1 MEGLLKL
8 NKSKKIIKL
17 DENTSRIIADNL
29 KNYSLNKKYF
39 IRTYGCQLNENDSE
53 KIAGLLNSFGY
64 DSTDE
69 MEKADLIVFNTCT
82 IRENAN
88 DKIFGNLGIVKHL
101 KNKNPEKIII
111 LCGCMMKEDHNRQ
124 KVLDK
129 YKFVDI
135 LFGPSDIHK
144 LPEILKTFLV
154 EKGRIDDV
162 GDQDFIVE
170 GLPVIHKKKFR
181 ALSTIIYGCN
191 NFCSY
196 CIVPYV
202 RGRERSR
209 DINDVLSELK
219 TYGEQGYKEVML
231 LGQNVNS
238 YGNDNN
244 LYDFADLLRKAG
256 EISSI
261 KRIRF
266 MTSHPRDLSKKLIDV
281 MSVTPSVMPHIHL
294 PLQSGSDRILK
305 LMNRGYNTAQFFNLV
320 KYAREKIPD
329 ISITTDIIV
338 GFPGETEEDFIE
350 TLGFMGKVCFD
361 GAFTF
366 QYSKRTGTPAADFE
380 DQISQEIITR
390 RFNQLVE
397 LQNSCSFASNQKV
410 LDTKQEVLV
419 EGLSDSSDL
428 MLTGRTPHN
437 RLVNFPVP
445 ASKKH
450 NEEKLN
456 ESDYEG
462 RIALVKVLQVKTFS
476 LEGKFIKWL

>member
-1 MEGLLKL
+1 LHKTIKKLKM
-8 NKSKKIIKL
+8 
-17 DENTSRIIADNL
+17 DENLSKTATGEIRKYAEG
-29 KNYSLNKKYF
+29 KKYF

-53 KIAGLLNSFGY
+53 KIEGILNILGFSE
-64 DSTDE
+64 SKEIET
-69 MEKADLIVFNTCT
+69 ADIILFNTCT

-88 DKIFGNLGIVKHL
+88 DKIFGNLGIVNHIK
-101 KNKNPEKIII
+101 KNNPEKIVI
-111 LCGCMMKEDHNRQ
+111 LCGCMMKEDHNRK
-124 KVLDK
+124 KVFDK

-135 LFGPSDIHK
+135 LFGPSDIYK
-144 LPEILKTFLV
+144 LPEMLKTFLAQ
-154 EKGRIDDV
+154 KGRIDDV
-162 GDQDFIVE
+162 SEEDFIVE

-209 DINDVLSELK
+209 EINDVINELK
-219 TYGEQGYKEVML
+219 TYGEEGYKEVML

-244 LYDFADLLRKAG
+244 HYDFADLLKKAG
-256 EISSI
+256 EISTI

-281 MSVTPSVMPHIHL
+281 MAATPSVMPHIHL

-305 LMNRGYNTAQFFNLV
+305 LMNRGYNTTQFINLV
-320 KYAREKIPD
+320 KYARERIPD

-350 TLGFMGKVCFD
+350 TLSFMGKVCFD

-366 QYSKRTGTPAADFE
+366 QYSKRTGTPAAEFE
-380 DQISQEIITR
+380 DQVPQDIITR
-390 RFNQLVE
+390 RFNQLLE

-419 EGLSDSSDL
+419 EGTSDSNEK

-437 RLVNFPVP
+437 RLVNFPLP
-445 ASKKH
+445 IDKNNSR
-450 NEEKLN
+450 EIDEP
-456 ESDYEG
+456 SDFEG
-462 RIALVKVLQVKTFS
+462 RIALVKISQIKTFS

>member
-1 MEGLLKL
+1 MKKLKIDE
-8 NKSKKIIKL
+8 KSTNILAEEIRKFS
-17 DENTSRIIADNL
+17 E
-29 KNYSLNKKYF
+29 NKKYF

-53 KIAGLLNSFGY
+53 KIEGILDLLGFCESKQIE
-64 DSTDE
+64 D
-69 MEKADLIVFNTCT
+69 ADIIVFNTCT

-88 DKIFGNLGIVKHL
+88 DKIFGNLGIVNHIK
-101 KNKNPEKIII
+101 KNNPEKVVI

-124 KVLDK
+124 KVMDK

-144 LPEILKTFLV
+144 LPVILKNYLA
-154 EKGRIDDV
+154 EKNRIEDV
-162 GDQDFIVE
+162 GEEDFIVE

-209 DINDVLSELK
+209 EILDVINELK
-219 TYGEQGYKEVML
+219 RFGEEGYKEVML

-244 LYDFADLLRKAG
+244 LYDFADLLKKAG

-281 MSVTPSVMPHIHL
+281 MAVTPSVMPHIHL

-305 LMNRGYNTAQFFNLV
+305 LMNRGYNTTQFLNIV
-320 KYAREKIPD
+320 KYARERIPD

-350 TLGFMGKVCFD
+350 TLTFMGKVCFD

-366 QYSKRTGTPAADFE
+366 QYSARTGTPAADFGE
-380 DQISQEIITR
+380 QVSQDIITR
-390 RFNQLVE
+390 RFNQLLE

-410 LDTKQEVLV
+410 LDSKQEVLV
-419 EGLSDSSDL
+419 EGTSDNNEK

-437 RLVNFPVP
+437 RLVNFPIPKVRKNIP
-445 ASKKH
+445 I
-450 NEEKLN
+450 EIDDVT
-456 ESDYEG
+456 DYEG
-462 RIALVKVLQVKTFS
+462 RIALVKISQVKTFS
-476 LEGKFIKWL
+476 LEAKFIKWL